1 MTSYNVD
8 EPIYALATA
17 YAPSAL
23 AVIRLSGRNTIEMLS
38 HAFSSPSR
46 LKKAAS
52 KTLVHGYILDEGDV
66 RIDEVVLAV
75 YREGSGYTGE
85 EAVEISCHGSLVVL
99 RRVLRRLFTRL
110 EQLGFKRAEKGE
122 FTFRAFMHGR
132 MDLTQAEAVEEI
144 IHSKSEISQ
153 EKALD
158 RLSGKLRDSLAAVK
172 TRLVDILASLEVQ
185 LDYAEDEI
193 IDEWVF
199 PEAEVSSIISSLK
212 ALSSTYGASRIYREG
227 AKVVLAGAAN
237 AGKSSLFN
245 LLVKEDRAIVSPVPG
260 TTRDFIETWID
271 LDGIPVRLF
280 DTAGLRSSDDMVESE
295 GIRRSEALMDD
306 ADLIIYLV
314 DPDDALLPENID
326 SDRTLVVYS
335 KRDKR
340 RMADDLSIS
349 SVTGEGVSE
358 LIDEVKERLM
368 GLSPQEEGGLSIDS
382 ERQYSYL
389 LSCIDALE
397 SAERSK
403 DAPVDIMAMF
413 FQSALESL
421 GYITGEVTTEDL
433 LDTLFSKFCLG
444 K

>member
-8 EPIYALATA
+8 EPIYAPATA

-23 AVIRLSGRNTIEMLS
+23 AVIRLSGKNTIEMLS
-38 HAFSSPSR
+38 QAFSSPSR
-46 LKKAAS
+46 LNKAAS
-52 KTLVHGYILDEGDV
+52 KTLVHGYILDDENV

-85 EAVEISCHGSLVVL
+85 EAAEISCHGSLV
-99 RRVLRRLFTRL
+99 VLRRLFTRL

-158 RLSGKLRDSLAAVK
+158 RLSGKLRDSLAGIK

>member
-8 EPIYALATA
+8 EPIYAPATA

-23 AVIRLSGRNTIEMLS
+23 AVIRLSGKNTIEMLS
-38 HAFSSPSR
+38 QAFSSPSR
-46 LKKAAS
+46 LNKAAG
-52 KTLVHGYILDEGDV
+52 KTLVHGYILDEENV

-85 EAVEISCHGSLVVL
+85 EAVEISCHGSLV
-99 RRVLRRLFTRL
+99 VLRRLFTRL

-349 SVTGEGVSE
+349 SVTGEGVSD

-368 GLSPQEEGGLSIDS
+368 GLSPQEDGGLSIDS

>member
-8 EPIYALATA
+8 EPIYAPATA

-23 AVIRLSGRNTIEMLS
+23 AVIRLSGKNTIEMLS
-38 HAFSSPSR
+38 QAFSSPSR
-46 LKKAAS
+46 LNKAAS
-52 KTLVHGYILDEGDV
+52 KTLVHGYILDEENV

-85 EAVEISCHGSLVVL
+85 EAVEISCHGSLV
-99 RRVLRRLFTRL
+99 VLRRLFTRL

-358 LIDEVKERLM
+358 LIGEVKERLM

-413 FQSALESL
+413 FQSALENL

>member
-8 EPIYALATA
+8 EPIYAPATA

-23 AVIRLSGRNTIEMLS
+23 AVIRLSGKNTIEMLS
-38 HAFSSPSR
+38 QAFSSPSR
-46 LKKAAS
+46 LNKAAS
-52 KTLVHGYILDEGDV
+52 KTLVHGYILDEENV

-85 EAVEISCHGSLVVL
+85 EAVEISCHGSLV
-99 RRVLRRLFTRL
+99 VLRRLFTRL

-199 PEAEVSSIISSLK
+199 PKAEVSSIISSLK

-271 LDGIPVRLF
+271 LGGVPVRLF

-314 DPDDALLPENID
+314 DPDDGLLPENID

-368 GLSPQEEGGLSIDS
+368 GRSPQEEGGLSIDS

>member
-8 EPIYALATA
+8 EPIYAPATA

-23 AVIRLSGRNTIEMLS
+23 AVIRLSGKNTIEMLS
-38 HAFSSPSR
+38 QAFSSPSR
-46 LKKAAS
+46 LNKAAG
-52 KTLVHGYILDEGDV
+52 KTLVHGYILDEVNV

-85 EAVEISCHGSLVVL
+85 EAVEISCHGSLV
-99 RRVLRRLFTRL
+99 VLRRLFTRL

-413 FQSALESL
+413 FQS
-421 GYITGEVTTEDL
+421 YITGEVTTEDL

>member
-8 EPIYALATA
+8 EPIYAPATA

-23 AVIRLSGRNTIEMLS
+23 AVIRLSGNNTIEMLS
-38 HAFSSPSR
+38 QAFSSPSR
-46 LKKAAS
+46 LNKAAG
-52 KTLVHGYILDEGDV
+52 KTLVHGYILDEENV

-99 RRVLRRLFTRL
+99 KRLFTRL

>member
-8 EPIYALATA
+8 EPIYAPATA

-23 AVIRLSGRNTIEMLS
+23 AVIRLSGKNTIEMLS
-38 HAFSSPSR
+38 QAFSSPSR
-46 LKKAAS
+46 LNKAAS
-52 KTLVHGYILDEGDV
+52 KTLVHGYILDDENV

-85 EAVEISCHGSLVVL
+85 EAAEISCHGSLV
-99 RRVLRRLFTRL
+99 VLRRLFTRL

-193 IDEWVF
+193 IDEWEF

-413 FQSALESL
+413 FKSALESL
-421 GYITGEVTTEDL
+421 GFITGEVTTEDL
-433 LDTLFSKFCLG
+433 LDNLFSKFCLG

>member
-8 EPIYALATA
+8 EPIYAPATA

-23 AVIRLSGRNTIEMLS
+23 AVIRLSGKNTIEMLS
-38 HAFSSPSR
+38 QAFSSPSR
-46 LKKAAS
+46 LNKAAG
-52 KTLVHGYILDEGDV
+52 KTLVHGYILDEENV

-99 RRVLRRLFTRL
+99 KRLFTRL

-212 ALSSTYGASRIYREG
+212 ALSST
-227 AKVVLAGAAN
+227 AAFT
-237 AGKSSLFN
+237 GKGQRSCL
-245 LLVKEDRAIVSPVPG
+245 
-260 TTRDFIETWID
+260 
-271 LDGIPVRLF
+271 PVRQ
-280 DTAGLRSSDDMVESE
+280 
-295 GIRRSEALMDD
+295 
-306 ADLIIYLV
+306 
-314 DPDDALLPENID
+314 
-326 SDRTLVVYS
+326 TLAKARFS
-335 KRDKR
+335 TS
-340 RMADDLSIS
+340 LSRKT
-349 SVTGEGVSE
+349 V
-358 LIDEVKERLM
+358 
-368 GLSPQEEGGLSIDS
+368 P
-382 ERQYSYL
+382 SYL
-389 LSCIDALE
+389 RFRE
-397 SAERSK
+397 Q
-403 DAPVDIMAMF
+403 PVI
-413 FQSALESL
+413 SL
-421 GYITGEVTTEDL
+421 RPGLTLTGFPYDFS
-433 LDTLFSKFCLG
+433 TLPG
-444 K
+444 

>member
-8 EPIYALATA
+8 EPIYAPATA

-23 AVIRLSGRNTIEMLS
+23 AVIRLSGKNTIEMLS
-38 HAFSSPSR
+38 QAFSSPSR
-46 LKKAAS
+46 LNKAAG
-52 KTLVHGYILDEGDV
+52 KTLVHGYILDEENV

-85 EAVEISCHGSLVVL
+85 EAVEISCHGSLV
-99 RRVLRRLFTRL
+99 VLRRLFTRL

-349 SVTGEGVSE
+349 SVTGEGVSD

>member
-8 EPIYALATA
+8 EPIYAPATA

-23 AVIRLSGRNTIEMLS
+23 AVIRLSGKNTIEMLS
-38 HAFSSPSR
+38 QAFSSPSR
-46 LKKAAS
+46 LNKAAG
-52 KTLVHGYILDEGDV
+52 KTLVHGYILDEENV

-85 EAVEISCHGSLVVL
+85 EAVEISCHGSLV
-99 RRVLRRLFTRL
+99 VLRRLFTRL

-158 RLSGKLRDSLAAVK
+158 RLSGKLRDSLAGIK

-193 IDEWVF
+193 IDEWMF

-314 DPDDALLPENID
+314 DPDDVLLPENID

-358 LIDEVKERLM
+358 LIGEVKERLM

>member
-8 EPIYALATA
+8 EPIYAPATA

-23 AVIRLSGRNTIEMLS
+23 AVIRLSGNNTIEMLS
-38 HAFSSPSR
+38 QAFSSPSR
-46 LKKAAS
+46 LNKAAS
-52 KTLVHGYILDEGDV
+52 KTLVHGYILDEENV

-85 EAVEISCHGSLVVL
+85 EAVEISCHGSLV
-99 RRVLRRLFTRL
+99 VLRRLFTRL

-314 DPDDALLPENID
+314 DPDDVLLPENID

-413 FQSALESL
+413 FQSALENL

>member
-8 EPIYALATA
+8 EPIYAPATA

-46 LKKAAS
+46 L
-52 KTLVHGYILDEGDV
+52 
-66 RIDEVVLAV
+66 V

-85 EAVEISCHGSLVVL
+85 EAVEISCHGSLV
-99 RRVLRRLFTRL
+99 VLRRLFTRL

-314 DPDDALLPENID
+314 DPDDVLLPENID

-358 LIDEVKERLM
+358 LIGEVKERLM

>member
-8 EPIYALATA
+8 EPIYAPATA

-23 AVIRLSGRNTIEMLS
+23 AVIRLSGKNTIEMLS
-38 HAFSSPSR
+38 QAFSSPSR
-46 LKKAAS
+46 LNKAAG
-52 KTLVHGYILDEGDV
+52 KTLVHGYILDEENV

-85 EAVEISCHGSLVVL
+85 EAVEISCHGSLV
-99 RRVLRRLFTRL
+99 VLRRLFTRL

-271 LDGIPVRLF
+271 LGGIPVRLF

-314 DPDDALLPENID
+314 DPDDGLLPENID

>member
-8 EPIYALATA
+8 EPIYAPATA

-23 AVIRLSGRNTIEMLS
+23 AVIRLSGKNTIEMLS
-38 HAFSSPSR
+38 QAFSSPSR
-46 LKKAAS
+46 LNKAAG
-52 KTLVHGYILDEGDV
+52 KTLVHGYILDEENV

-85 EAVEISCHGSLVVL
+85 EAVEISCHGSLV
-99 RRVLRRLFTRL
+99 VLRRLFTRL

-193 IDEWVF
+193 IDEWMF

>member
-8 EPIYALATA
+8 EPIYAPATA

-46 LKKAAS
+46 LNKAAG
-52 KTLVHGYILDEGDV
+52 KTLVHGYILDDENV

-85 EAVEISCHGSLVVL
+85 EAVEISCHGSLV
-99 RRVLRRLFTRL
+99 VLRRLFTRL

-271 LDGIPVRLF
+271 LGGIPVRLF

-358 LIDEVKERLM
+358 LIGEVKERLM

>member
-8 EPIYALATA
+8 EPIYAPATA

-23 AVIRLSGRNTIEMLS
+23 AVIRLSGKNTIEMLS
-38 HAFSSPSR
+38 QAFSSPSR
-46 LKKAAS
+46 LNKAAS
-52 KTLVHGYILDEGDV
+52 KTLVHGYILDEENV

-85 EAVEISCHGSLVVL
+85 EAVEISCHGSLV
-99 RRVLRRLFTRL
+99 VLRRLFTRL

-144 IHSKSEISQ
+144 IRSKSEKSQ

-158 RLSGKLRDSLAAVK
+158 RLSGKLRDSLTDIK

-326 SDRTLVVYS
+326 SERTLVVYS

-340 RMADDLSIS
+340 RMADDLFQHQCRHDGHEDHSY
-349 SVTGEGVSE
+349 G
-358 LIDEVKERLM
+358 DEQIAHAGKKQSLFVKFSRF
-368 GLSPQEEGGLSIDS
+368 
-382 ERQYSYL
+382 L
-389 LSCIDALE
+389 LLE
-397 SAERSK
+397 SQYFLVA
-403 DAPVDIMAMF
+403 V
-413 FQSALESL
+413 
-421 GYITGEVTTEDL
+421 
-433 LDTLFSKFCLG
+433 
-444 K
+444 

>member
-8 EPIYALATA
+8 EPIYAPATA

-23 AVIRLSGRNTIEMLS
+23 AVIRLSGNNTIEMLS
-38 HAFSSPSR
+38 QAFSSPSR
-46 LKKAAS
+46 LNKAAG
-52 KTLVHGYILDEGDV
+52 KTLVHGYILDEENV

-99 RRVLRRLFTRL
+99 KRLFSRL

>member
-8 EPIYALATA
+8 EPIYAPATA

-52 KTLVHGYILDEGDV
+52 KTLVHGYILDEENV

-99 RRVLRRLFTRL
+99 RRLFTRL
-110 EQLGFKRAEKGE
+110 EQLGLKRAEKGE

-397 SAERSK
+397 S
-403 DAPVDIMAMF
+403 
-413 FQSALESL
+413 L

>member
-8 EPIYALATA
+8 EPIYAPATA

-23 AVIRLSGRNTIEMLS
+23 AVIRLSGRKTIEMLS

-46 LKKAAS
+46 LKKAAG

-85 EAVEISCHGSLVVL
+85 EAVEISCHGSLV
-99 RRVLRRLFTRL
+99 VLRRLFTRL

-271 LDGIPVRLF
+271 LGGIPVRLF

>member
-8 EPIYALATA
+8 EPIYAPATA

-52 KTLVHGYILDEGDV
+52 KTLVHGYILDEENV

-99 RRVLRRLFTRL
+99 RRLFTRL
-110 EQLGFKRAEKGE
+110 EQLGLKRAEKGE

>member
-8 EPIYALATA
+8 EPIYAPATA

-23 AVIRLSGRNTIEMLS
+23 AVIRLSGKNTIEMLS
-38 HAFSSPSR
+38 QAFSSPSR
-46 LKKAAS
+46 LNKAAG
-52 KTLVHGYILDEGDV
+52 KTLVHGYILDEVNV

-85 EAVEISCHGSLVVL
+85 EAVEISCHGSLV
-99 RRVLRRLFTRL
+99 VLRRLFTRL

-349 SVTGEGVSE
+349 SVTGEGVSD

-403 DAPVDIMAMF
+403 NAPVDIMAMF

>member
-8 EPIYALATA
+8 EPIYAPATA

-23 AVIRLSGRNTIEMLS
+23 AVIRLSGKNTIEMLS
-38 HAFSSPSR
+38 QAFSSPSR
-46 LKKAAS
+46 LNKAAS

-85 EAVEISCHGSLVVL
+85 EAAEISCHGSLVVL
-99 RRVLRRLFTRL
+99 RRLFSRL

-144 IHSKSEISQ
+144 IRSKSEKSQ

-158 RLSGKLRDSLAAVK
+158 RLSGKLRDSLTDIK

-280 DTAGLRSSDDMVESE
+280 DTAGLRSSDDVVESE

-314 DPDDALLPENID
+314 DPDDALLPEDID
-326 SDRTLVVYS
+326 RERTLVVYS

-358 LIDEVKERLM
+358 LIDQVKERLM
-368 GLSPQEEGGLSIDS
+368 GLSTQEEGGLSIDS

>member
-8 EPIYALATA
+8 EPIYAPATA

-23 AVIRLSGRNTIEMLS
+23 AVIRLSGKNTIEMLS
-38 HAFSSPSR
+38 QAFSSPSR
-46 LKKAAS
+46 LNKAAS
-52 KTLVHGYILDEGDV
+52 KTLVHGYILDEENV

-99 RRVLRRLFTRL
+99 KRLFTRL

-271 LDGIPVRLF
+271 LGGIPVRLF

-314 DPDDALLPENID
+314 DPDDALLPEDID
-326 SDRTLVVYS
+326 SERTLVVYS

-358 LIDEVKERLM
+358 LIGQVKERLM

-397 SAERSK
+397 SAERCK

-413 FQSALESL
+413 FQQSALESL

>member
-85 EAVEISCHGSLVVL
+85 EAAEISCHGSLVVL
-99 RRVLRRLFTRL
+99 RRLFSRL

-144 IHSKSEISQ
+144 IRSKSEVSQ

-158 RLSGKLRDSLAAVK
+158 RLSGKLRDSLSAIK

-199 PEAEVSSIISSLK
+199 PEAEVSSIIASLK

-245 LLVKEDRAIVSPVPG
+245 LLVKEDRAIVSPIPG

-280 DTAGLRSSDDMVESE
+280 DTAGLRSSDDVVESE

-314 DPDDALLPENID
+314 DPDDALLPEDID
-326 SDRTLVVYS
+326 SERTLVVYS

-358 LIDEVKERLM
+358 LIGEVKERLM

-382 ERQYSYL
+382 ERQYSHL

-397 SAERSK
+397 SAERCK

>member
-99 RRVLRRLFTRL
+99 RRLFTRL

-193 IDEWVF
+193 IDEWEF

-271 LDGIPVRLF
+271 LGGIPVRLF

>member
-8 EPIYALATA
+8 EPIYAPATA

-23 AVIRLSGRNTIEMLS
+23 AVIRLSGNNTIEMLS
-38 HAFSSPSR
+38 QAFSSPSR
-46 LKKAAS
+46 LNKAAG
-52 KTLVHGYILDEGDV
+52 KTLVHGYILDEENV

-85 EAVEISCHGSLVVL
+85 EAVEISCHGSLV
-99 RRVLRRLFTRL
+99 VLRRLFTRL

-280 DTAGLRSSDDMVESE
+280 DTAGLRSSDDVVESE

-358 LIDEVKERLM
+358 LIGEVKERLM

>member
-8 EPIYALATA
+8 EPIYAPATA

-23 AVIRLSGRNTIEMLS
+23 AVIRLSGNNTIEMLS
-38 HAFSSPSR
+38 QAFSSPSR
-46 LKKAAS
+46 LNKAAG
-52 KTLVHGYILDEGDV
+52 KTLVHGYILDEENV

-99 RRVLRRLFTRL
+99 KRLFTRL

-271 LDGIPVRLF
+271 LGGIPVRLF

-314 DPDDALLPENID
+314 DPDDVLLPENID

>member
-52 KTLVHGYILDEGDV
+52 KTLVHGYILDEENV

-99 RRVLRRLFTRL
+99 RRLFSRL

-144 IHSKSEISQ
+144 IRSKSEISQ

-158 RLSGKLRDSLAAVK
+158 RLSGKLRDSLTAIK

-199 PEAEVSSIISSLK
+199 PEADVSSIISSLK

-280 DTAGLRSSDDMVESE
+280 DTAGLRSSDDVVESE

-314 DPDDALLPENID
+314 DPDDALLPEDID

-340 RMADDLSIS
+340 RMEDDLSIS

-397 SAERSK
+397 SAERCK